1 MYRKMLVPLDTSE
14 FAECVLA
21 HVKEMATAHS
31 IPEVVLLSVVEPARS
46 VTVAYMGEDFAREA
60 HEKDV
65 QGSSEYLE
73 RTKNVLGLMSSKVTT
88 EVQVGRAAE
97 GILDYID
104 KYGVD
109 VVVVS
114 SHGRS
119 GVSRW
124 FLGSVAEKLI
134 RNSPVPVFLVPSLAC
149 RLPA

>member
-14 FAECVLA
+14 FAECVLVHA
-21 HVKEMATAHS
+21 KEMATAHS

-46 VTVAYMGEDFAREA
+46 VVVAYLGEEFA
-60 HEKDV
+60 KDAQETNV
-65 QGSSEYLE
+65 QGSSQYLE

-88 EVQVGRAAE
+88 EVRVGQAAE
-97 GILDYID
+97 VILDYID
-104 KYGVD
+104 EAGVD
-109 VVVVS
+109 VMVLS

-124 FLGSVAEKLI
+124 FLGSVAEKLL
-134 RNSPVPVFLVPSLAC
+134 RNSPVPTFLVPSLAC